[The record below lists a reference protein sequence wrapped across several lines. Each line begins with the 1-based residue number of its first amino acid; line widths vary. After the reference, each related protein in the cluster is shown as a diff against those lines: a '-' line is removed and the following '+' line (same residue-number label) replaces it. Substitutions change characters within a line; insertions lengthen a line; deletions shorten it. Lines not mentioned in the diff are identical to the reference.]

1 MRILRVLLFI
11 EMLGMLGISTGFLPT
26 VHAVESSAVPPY
38 SQLPSDSLKIQ
49 PRFFPRY
56 KKIFLVL
63 RHSETSEEIT
73 INLKHV
79 KAYFY
84 QNHLPLQMLQNNGL
98 LNKSYGGSIE
108 LGKYFEMGGQ
118 IKMLPLLVTH
128 QQSVLLKSQSIQTVA
143 GKRNHQSLQYR
154 VGSAFILSDSSVEH
168 SGEHDH
174 HHINLAAVPL
184 TVGIKFKDEKH
195 RLSVESHT
203 GVSITAQPYFQLKA
217 IITL

>member
-11 EMLGMLGISTGFLPT
+11 EILGMLGISTGFLPT

-84 QNHLPLQMLQNNGL
+84 QNHLPIQALQNKGL
-98 LNKSYGGSIE
+98 LYKSYGGSIE

-154 VGSAFILSDSSVEH
+154 VGSAFILSDRPSINQ
-168 SGEHDH
+168 GD

-203 GVSITAQPYFQLKA
+203 GVSVTAQPYFQLKA